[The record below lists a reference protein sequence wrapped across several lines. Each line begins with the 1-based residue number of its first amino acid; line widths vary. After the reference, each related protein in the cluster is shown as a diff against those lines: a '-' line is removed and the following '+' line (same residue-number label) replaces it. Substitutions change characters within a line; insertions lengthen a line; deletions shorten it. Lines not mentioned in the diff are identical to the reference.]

1 VALARVFLKD
11 PGLVVLDEA
20 SSRLDPHT
28 EELLEHAVAK
38 LLAVRTG
45 IVIAHRLATVDRA
58 DVVLVL
64 DRGRVA
70 ELGRRDEL
78 AADPGSRLSAL
89 LRTGRGD
96 VLV

>member
-1 VALARVFLKD
+1 
-11 PGLVVLDEA
+11 VLDEA

-28 EELLEHAVAK
+28 EELLEHAVTG
-38 LLAVRTG
+38 LLAGRTG

-70 ELGRRDEL
+70 ELGGREDL
-78 AADPGSRLSAL
+78 AADPDSRLAEL
-89 LRTGRGD
+89 LRAGRGE
-96 VLV
+96 VLA